1 MAKTRPPK
9 ETMLPAAAPVDSGAE
24 PLLVALPATPEVADS
39 SEEAVGLELELET
52 AAEPV
57 AEAVEFPP
65 TMGVTKEPL
74 GATGVAV
81 GTTTTEVTE
90 AVSVTAIVE
99 VMSATELAAEVT
111 PAGTETSDGEGRGT
125 AEPTALVA
133 GGAWI

>member
-39 SEEAVGLELELET
+39 SEEAVGLELET

-90 AVSVTAIVE
+90 AVSVTATVR
-99 VMSATELAAEVT
+99 L
-111 PAGTETSDGEGRGT
+111 
-125 AEPTALVA
+125 LV
-133 GGAWI
+133 